1 MESVYTVEQVNKY
14 IKNMFAQ
21 DFMLTNILV
30 KGEVSNCK
38 YHSSGH
44 IYFLIKD
51 KSGVLNCVMFR
62 SARGGLA
69 FEMEEGQNVIITG
82 KIEVYEKTG
91 AYQLYAKSIEL
102 EGSGA
107 LYQKYEAL
115 KKELQERGMFEEMY
129 KRDIP
134 KYATRIGICTAETG
148 AAIQD
153 IMRISSRRNPY
164 VQLYLHPCQVQGKGA
179 AESIVNGIHHFEQ
192 FDVDIII
199 VGRGGGSIEDLW
211 AFNEEIV
218 AQAIFDCSI
227 PVISAVGHES
237 DHTIADYVAD
247 VVASTPSAAAELAVF
262 DYAEFQRTLESYKVS
277 LQDKVLYKISDM
289 RRSLR
294 EYEARLSA
302 VSPSAQLTGKKQY
315 LADVEDVLRRI
326 INEKL
331 TAHKHH
337 LEILRLSDLVNEKLR
352 DRKHTLEILSEKL
365 NGLSPLM
372 KISGGYAHIS
382 KDGESVMSVDDV
394 KGGDN
399 LSLIIR
405 DGKIDAEVKGTEKG
419 ERYGKED

>member
-44 IYFLIKD
+44 IYFSIKD

-62 SARGGLA
+62 NARGGLA

-115 KKELQERGMFEEMY
+115 KKELQERGMFAEMY

-153 IMRISSRRNPY
+153 IMRISSRRNPF
-164 VQLYLHPCQVQGKGA
+164 VQLYLYPCQVQGKGA

-192 FDVDIII
+192 FGVDVII

-337 LEILRLSDLVNEKLR
+337 LEILRLSYLVNEKLR

>member
-1 MESVYTVEQVNKY
+1 M
-14 IKNMFAQ
+14 
-21 DFMLTNILV
+21 
-30 KGEVSNCK
+30 
-38 YHSSGH
+38 
-44 IYFLIKD
+44 
-51 KSGVLNCVMFR
+51 
-62 SARGGLA
+62 
-69 FEMEEGQNVIITG
+69 
-82 KIEVYEKTG
+82 
-91 AYQLYAKSIEL
+91 
-102 EGSGA
+102 
-107 LYQKYEAL
+107 
-115 KKELQERGMFEEMY
+115 
-129 KRDIP
+129 
-134 KYATRIGICTAETG
+134 
-148 AAIQD
+148 
-153 IMRISSRRNPY
+153 
-164 VQLYLHPCQVQGKGA
+164 
-179 AESIVNGIHHFEQ
+179 
-192 FDVDIII
+192 
-199 VGRGGGSIEDLW
+199 
-211 AFNEEIV
+211 

-289 RRSLR
+289 RRSLK

-315 LADVEDVLRRI
+315 LADVEDLRRI